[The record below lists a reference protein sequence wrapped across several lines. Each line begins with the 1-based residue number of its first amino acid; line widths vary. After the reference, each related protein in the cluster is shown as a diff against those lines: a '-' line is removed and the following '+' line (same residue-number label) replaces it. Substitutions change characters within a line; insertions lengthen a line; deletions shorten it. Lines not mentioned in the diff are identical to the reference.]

1 MPKKKSAKKK
11 SGSGADKDKPKKKK
25 HGPTRCGPDF
35 KWQKRS
41 LLVDAV
47 EQNDVLRCKKLVARG
62 EDVNEALHYAIG
74 RGRLEIVTVFIQAG
88 ADLHT
93 AIKLGDYYQPAP
105 GEGGDSGGGGKKKSK
120 KKGKKSG
127 KKKSKK

>member
-1 MPKKKSAKKK
+1 M
-11 SGSGADKDKPKKKK
+11 GALPWVCLATCFPPFDSHLK
-25 HGPTRCGPDF
+25 
-35 KWQKRS
+35 
-41 LLVDAV
+41 
-47 EQNDVLRCKKLVARG
+47 DVLRCKKLVARG